1 MPGRRASE
9 ASYLSEQRLGN
20 APQIGCNAV
29 ATLFEVLRLQICMK
43 PDHTYL
49 RYCACKNHGNFGD
62 SGARNAF
69 PAKITEISLF
79 GLRAQ
84 CSLFGR
90 LIRSSRSLHDS
101 RMADFRA
108 SLRLLRPTETI
119 TNLPKW
125 SQIWTMLP
133 FIRSNLNMTS
143 RSAQC
148 SHASS
153 AERC

>member
-49 RYCACKNHGNFGD
+49 WYCAFKNHGNFGE
-62 SGARNAF
+62 SGARNGF
-69 PAKITEISLF
+69 PARVTEISLF
-79 GLRAQ
+79 GRRAQ
-84 CSLFGR
+84 CSLFRR
-90 LIRSSRSLHDS
+90 LIRSSRSLHDLK
-101 RMADFRA
+101 MADFPA
-108 SLRLLRPTETI
+108 SLTLIRPTEAI

-125 SQIWTMLP
+125 SQISTIPP
-133 FIRSNLNMTS
+133 FIRSNLNMAS

-148 SHASS
+148 SHVSS
-153 AERC
+153 AGHC